1 MIRWIIV
8 CFVFALLPGSDIH
21 AQVGDNEKV
30 AEKLNIFTARTEGYF
45 HYRVP
50 GMIVTPKGSIL
61 AYCEARESHG
71 DWANIDFVLTRSEDG
86 GKTWSKRSVI
96 ADAGDRTVNNIVGFS
111 DHQTNTVH
119 FLYCINY
126 SRVFYIKSTDDG
138 KTFSEPR
145 EITSS
150 LESLKQHYDWNVIA
164 IGPGHGIQMDN
175 GRLLA
180 SLWMSPGELR
190 NDGSRRHRPSA
201 ISVIYSDDHGK
212 SWKTGEVI
220 FEDGD
225 MVNEEEVINPSEST
239 VIQLDDGSVMIN
251 TRNESEI
258 HRRLTA
264 VSENGMDDWKNK
276 QFHSQ
281 LLEPI
286 CMGSMVRL
294 TEGET
299 FDKTRMLFVNPNN
312 LFDNDGGKNK
322 IRQNITIKLSYDE
335 GKNWPVSKVI
345 EPGLSGYPDISVGPD
360 HMIYL
365 IYENGGINGNHYD
378 PEHLTFMKLNLEWL
392 TENADSVN

>member
-1 MIRWIIV
+1 
-8 CFVFALLPGSDIH
+8 
-21 AQVGDNEKV
+21 
-30 AEKLNIFTARTEGYF
+30 
-45 HYRVP
+45 
-50 GMIVTPKGSIL
+50 
-61 AYCEARESHG
+61 
-71 DWANIDFVLTRSEDG
+71 
-86 GKTWSKRSVI
+86 
-96 ADAGDRTVNNIVGFS
+96 
-111 DHQTNTVH
+111 
-119 FLYCINY
+119 
-126 SRVFYIKSTDDG
+126 
-138 KTFSEPR
+138 
-145 EITSS
+145 
-150 LESLKQHYDWNVIA
+150 
-164 IGPGHGIQMDN
+164 
-175 GRLLA
+175 
-180 SLWMSPGELR
+180 MSPGELR

-225 MVNEEEVINPSEST
+225 MVNGEEVINPSEST

-264 VSENGMDDWKNK
+264 VSENVMDDWKNK

-365 IYENGGINGNHYD
+365 IYENGGINENHYD
-378 PEHLTFMKLNLEWL
+378 PEHLTFMRLNLEWL